1 MADALEGNRP
11 TVSRERGESLARQL
25 RLIQIF
31 DERREVAVPEIAREL
46 GWTPRTVYRDLSVL
60 ERVGVPIYQERR
72 GARSRWR
79 VVDTY
84 RRQFKITL
92 SWPEMVALTAGKN
105 LLSGASGSFFHEAA
119 IAALDK
125 IRGALPEELVK
136 RADAM
141 GRSVSAASGIAW
153 DGQKAR
159 HLTLT
164 LIEAIERC
172 ETVRMQYRS
181 RADAKPHERTVDPYH
196 LHLDSGGTYLVGF
209 SHDRKERRTF
219 LLDRISEVAG
229 TGSRFQRTEVFRPGD
244 FFQGY
249 FGAWAGKPA
258 DVRLTFGRDVATFV
272 SDRRLHPSQVN
283 QLRSDGALDVTLH
296 VPVSPSL
303 VRWLVGW
310 ADQVVVHAPKALAQ
324 QVARSHA
331 RAGKTR
337 A

>member
-1 MADALEGNRP
+1 MN
-11 TVSRERGESLARQL
+11 RERGDSLARQL

-60 ERVGVPIYQERR
+60 ERVGVPIYPERR
-72 GARSRWR
+72 GSRSRWR
-79 VVDTY
+79 VVEGF
-84 RRQFKITL
+84 RRRLSITL
-92 SWPEMVALTAGKN
+92 SWPEMVALTAGRG
-105 LLSGASGSFFHEAA
+105 LLAGASGSFFHESA

-125 IRGALPEELVK
+125 IRSALPEELVR

-141 GRSVSAASGIAW
+141 GKSLSASTGIAW
-153 DGQKAR
+153 DGAR
-159 HLTLT
+159 ARRLTVT

-219 LLDRISEVAG
+219 LVDRISEVAG
-229 TGSRFQRTEVFRPGD
+229 TGNRFERTEVFRPGD

-249 FGAWAGKPA
+249 FGPWAGKA
-258 DVRLTFGRDVATFV
+258 VEIRLTFAREVAAFV
-272 SDRRLHPSQVN
+272 ADRRLHPTQVN
-283 QLRSDGALDVTLH
+283 QFRSDGALDVTLR
-296 VPVSPSL
+296 VPLSPSL

-310 ADQVVVHAPKALAQ
+310 ADQVAVISPKSLAQ

-331 RAGKTR
+331 RAAKKEM
-337 A
+337 